1 MFSNATCFNLTYNE
15 TFLQV
20 LLGLVC
26 QLLELLQGNFRL
38 THIKKNLLGSYYN
51 QKILASSLFLVW
63 SQSGN
68 SCRIKSGA
76 GWETVFPSWEILG
89 VQTFSLL
96 KEPFAAHHEY
106 VRQMMRSFSDPFG
119 RDPFLSITDGGE
131 RDLDQRGRYDS
142 QVALRGNQRDSNLRD
157 PFFAMDRI
165 MSNMRNSM
173 LDLQKNFDELSINPD
188 AHTFRSSSVMT
199 YSKIGDEPPKV
210 FQASAQT
217 RTAPGGIKE
226 TRKALRDSESGLEKM
241 AIGHHLHDR
250 AHLVKKAKNNR
261 TGDEELNQEFINLDE
276 SEAQTFDE
284 EWQKKITKFRP
295 SGPRGNLDA
304 PKHRSIHYINQEDEG
319 RREKPHQKTPVAGS
333 RRPKAA
339 LESLSVKGSHV
350 P

>member
-1 MFSNATCFNLTYNE
+1 MFAGLGRCFE
-15 TFLQV
+15 EDPF
-20 LLGLVC
+20 
-26 QLLELLQGNFRL
+26 FR
-38 THIKKNLLGSYYN
+38 
-51 QKILASSLFLVW
+51 
-63 SQSGN
+63 
-68 SCRIKSGA
+68 
-76 GWETVFPSWEILG
+76 
-89 VQTFSLL
+89 
-96 KEPFAAHHEY
+96 EPFAAHHEY
-106 VRQMMRSFSDPFG
+106 MRQMMRSFSDPFG

-131 RDLDQRGRYDS
+131 RGLDQRGRYDS

-217 RTAPGGIKE
+217 RTAPGGVKE
-226 TRKALRDSESGLEKM
+226 TRKALKDSESGLEKM
-241 AIGHHLHDR
+241 AIGHHLHER
-250 AHLVKKAKNNR
+250 AHLVKKSKNNR

-284 EWQKKITKFRP
+284 EWQRKITKFRP

-304 PKHRSIHYINQEDEG
+304 PKHRSIHYINQEDEA
-319 RREKPHQKTPVAGS
+319 RREKPHQKTPIAGS

-339 LESLSVKGSHV
+339 LESLNVKGSHV
-350 P
+350 PIRTSKK